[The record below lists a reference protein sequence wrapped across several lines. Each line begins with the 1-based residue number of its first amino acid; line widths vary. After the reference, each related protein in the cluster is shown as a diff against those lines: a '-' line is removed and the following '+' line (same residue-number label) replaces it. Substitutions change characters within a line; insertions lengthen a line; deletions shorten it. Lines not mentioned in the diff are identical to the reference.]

1 MKKILSLA
9 SVLLIA
15 LALTACG
22 KSKESSSDLTQTKDT
37 LTIGLEGTYRPYSY
51 HDSDNKLTG
60 FEVELGQQLAKKM
73 DLKPKFVESKWD
85 SLVAGLDANKYDVV
99 LNNVGVT
106 KERQAKY
113 NFTSPYIYSKS
124 ILVVKKDNTSIKTIK
139 DIKGKK
145 MAQTVTSE
153 NGADA
158 KRLGADV
165 VSTDDFSNT
174 ISLILDGRA
183 DGTIN
188 SNDAVYSYLK
198 EKPDTNIKTI
208 STGSEIT
215 SLKVAGL
222 IQKDNSKLQEKLD
235 AALKEL
241 RADGSLS
248 KLSKKYFGSDITN
261 K

>member
-22 KSKESSSDLTQTKDT
+22 KSKDTASDVTQTKGT

-51 HDSDNKLTG
+51 HDSNNKLTG
-60 FEVELGQQLAKKM
+60 FEVDLGKQLAKKM
-73 DLKPKFVESKWD
+73 NLTPKFIESKWD

-106 KERQAKY
+106 KERQDKY

-124 ILVVKKDNTSIKTIK
+124 ILVVQKNNSSIKTIK

-158 KRLGADV
+158 ERLGANV
-165 VSTDDFSNT
+165 VSTDDFANT

-208 STGSEIT
+208 STGSEIPA
-215 SLKVAGL
+215 LKVAGL
-222 IQKDNSKLQEKLD
+222 IQQDNPKLQKELNK
-235 AALKEL
+235 ALKEL

>member
-1 MKKILSLA
+1 MKKLLSLA

-22 KSKESSSDLTQTKDT
+22 KSKDTSSDLTQTKGT

-51 HDSDNKLTG
+51 HDSNNKLTG
-60 FEVELGQQLAKKM
+60 FEVELGKELANKM

-85 SLVAGLDANKYDVV
+85 SLIAGLDANKYDVV
-99 LNNVGVT
+99 LNNVGIT

-124 ILVVKKDNTSIKTIK
+124 ILMVKQNNTTIKSIK

-158 KRLGADV
+158 KRLGATV

-183 DGTIN
+183 DGSIN

-198 EKPDTNIKTI
+198 EKPGTKIKTI
-208 STGSEIT
+208 STGSEIPT
-215 SLKVAGL
+215 LKVAGL
-222 IQKDNSKLQEKLD
+222 IQQDNPKLQKKLNK
-235 AALKEL
+235 ALKEL
-241 RADGSLS
+241 RADGSLT
-248 KLSKKYFGSDITN
+248 KLSKKYFGNDIT
-261 K
+261 KK

>member
-22 KSKESSSDLTQTKDT
+22 KSKDTASDVTQTKGT

-51 HDSDNKLTG
+51 HDSNNKLTG
-60 FEVELGQQLAKKM
+60 FEVDLGKQLAKKM
-73 DLKPKFVESKWD
+73 DLTPKFIESKWD

-106 KERQAKY
+106 KERQDKY

-124 ILVVKKDNTSIKTIK
+124 ILVVKKNNSSIKTIK

-158 KRLGADV
+158 ERLGADV
-165 VSTDDFSNT
+165 VSTDDFANT

-208 STGSEIT
+208 STGSEIPA
-215 SLKVAGL
+215 LKVAGL
-222 IQKDNSKLQEKLD
+222 IQQDNPKLQKELNK
-235 AALKEL
+235 ALKEL

>member
-22 KSKESSSDLTQTKDT
+22 KSKDAASDVTQTKGT

-51 HDSDNKLTG
+51 HDSNNKLTG
-60 FEVELGQQLAKKM
+60 FEVDLGKQLAKKM
-73 DLKPKFVESKWD
+73 NLTPKFIESKWD

-106 KERQAKY
+106 KERQDKY

-124 ILVVKKDNTSIKTIK
+124 ILVVKKNNSSIKTIK

-158 KRLGADV
+158 ERLGANV
-165 VSTDDFSNT
+165 VSTDDFANT

-208 STGSEIT
+208 STGSEIPA
-215 SLKVAGL
+215 LKVAGL
-222 IQKDNSKLQEKLD
+222 IQQDNPKLQKELNK
-235 AALKEL
+235 ALKEL